1 MELLR
6 WLGITY
12 PDRQD
17 KSLCYVVTVGSILN
31 QPSLC
36 RLGHHQPYFLIV
48 EFLFRATRTPVDVS
62 AVLDLSSSNTGS
74 SFSCLGACAQ
84 AAVESTAA
92 LALYWILSA
101 KRT

>member
-48 EFLFRATRTPVDVS
+48 EFLFRATRTPVDVPT
-62 AVLDLSSSNTGS
+62 VLELSGGDSGS
-74 SFSCLGACAQ
+74 
-84 AAVESTAA
+84 
-92 LALYWILSA
+92 
-101 KRT
+101 

>member
-1 MELLR
+1 
-6 WLGITY
+6 
-12 PDRQD
+12 
-17 KSLCYVVTVGSILN
+17 
-31 QPSLC
+31 
-36 RLGHHQPYFLIV
+36 
-48 EFLFRATRTPVDVS
+48 
-62 AVLDLSSSNTGS
+62 VLDLSSSNTGS